1 MTGSQIVEAVTNSTL
16 SDEEVQ
22 LVMEKL
28 LEKQDEEWEAVSLFY
43 NYCLCLHVL

>member
-1 MTGSQIVEAVTNSTL
+1 MPGSQIIQAVANSTL

-28 LEKQDEEWEAVSLFY
+28 LEKQEEEWEAVSL
-43 NYCLCLHVL
+43 CICIC

>member
-1 MTGSQIVEAVTNSTL
+1 MPGSQIAEIVVNSPL

-28 LEKQDEEWEAVSLFY
+28 LEKQDEEWEAVSDIIDLVYF
-43 NYCLCLHVL
+43 